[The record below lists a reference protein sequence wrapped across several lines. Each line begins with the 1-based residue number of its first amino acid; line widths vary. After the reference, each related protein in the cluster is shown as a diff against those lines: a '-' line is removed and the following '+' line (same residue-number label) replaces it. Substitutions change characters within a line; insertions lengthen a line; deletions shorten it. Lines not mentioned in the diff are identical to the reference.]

1 MLLCTQQIESH
12 GGATQ
17 QIRAT
22 LICDQVIVQQFTSI
36 ATCSVVL
43 QANLAEVNQPTTPP
57 WCMVLLQS
65 LESAD
70 YPALSNLW
78 CCSRC
83 LYSDVA
89 SVTANLGGDAY
100 ISLCTKIFH
109 SMKSQNAR
117 KKLERI
123 DLGLI
128 MPMSK
133 KIYELYPAETDAEN
147 DSISFTIRYSISSQ
161 STSLLI

>member
-1 MLLCTQQIESH
+1 MQLSRPVWWALLLCTQQIESH

-43 QANLAEVNQPTTPP
+43 QANLAEANQPTTPP
-57 WCMVLLQS
+57 WCMVLLHS

-89 SVTANLGGDAY
+89 SVTANLGGDGY

-109 SMKSQNAR
+109 SMKSQYAR

-123 DLGLI
+123 DLI
-128 MPMSK
+128 IPMLK
-133 KIYELYPAETDAEN
+133 KIYELYPVEKNTAN
-147 DSISFTIRYSISSQ
+147 DDIIWLAISMI
-161 STSLLI
+161 